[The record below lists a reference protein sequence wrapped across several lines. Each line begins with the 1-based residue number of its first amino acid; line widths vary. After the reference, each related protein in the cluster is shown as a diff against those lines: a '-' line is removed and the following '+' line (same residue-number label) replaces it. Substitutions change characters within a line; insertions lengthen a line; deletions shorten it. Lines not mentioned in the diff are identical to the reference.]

1 MNYFSRIKNKLFNQK
16 ISEEIEIEEQI
27 FQEDV
32 TIQIATQRQLIWKR
46 FKRHRLGFASAI
58 VVLLFYVLV
67 LFADF
72 FATSVPVHYG
82 AARGFMPPQGI
93 KFFQE
98 GQFMSVCQVTG
109 ERDMDTFL
117 MVHTADCDIREG
129 LSLFSKGY
137 EYKLWGLFKT
147 ERHIIGMTNPDAD
160 IDEWVHLMGTDKQ
173 GRDVYSRLMHGTRV
187 SLTIGLIGVGLSIV
201 FGIFIGSISGYY
213 GGLIDSLLQRFIEII
228 RSVPTIPLYMGF
240 SSAFPE
246 DWTINQ
252 VYFMITVII
261 SLFAWTD
268 LARVIRGRFLSLR
281 DEDFVVAAR
290 LNGASTMRIVF
301 IHMLPSF
308 YSHVIAQASLAL
320 PLMIITETSLSYLG
334 LGLRPPAISYGV
346 LLKDAQNV
354 QAVAHTPWLF
364 LPAIAVIVVI
374 LALNFMGDG
383 IRDAADPYQEV

>member
-1 MNYFSRIKNKLFNQK
+1 
-16 ISEEIEIEEQI
+16 
-27 FQEDV
+27 
-32 TIQIATQRQLIWKR
+32 
-46 FKRHRLGFASAI
+46 
-58 VVLLFYVLV
+58 
-67 LFADF
+67 
-72 FATSVPVHYG
+72 
-82 AARGFMPPQGI
+82 
-93 KFFQE
+93 
-98 GQFMSVCQVTG
+98 MS
-109 ERDMDTFL
+109 
-117 MVHTADCDIREG
+117 
-129 LSLFSKGY
+129 
-137 EYKLWGLFKT
+137 
-147 ERHIIGMTNPDAD
+147 NPDANA
-160 IDEWVHLMGTDKQ
+160 DEWIHIMGTDKQ

-187 SLTIGLIGVGLSIV
+187 SLTIGLIGVALSIV

-252 VYFMITVII
+252 VYFMITIII

-334 LGLRPPAISYGV
+334 LGLRPPAVSYGV

-364 LPAIAVIVVI
+364 LPGVAVIVVI

>member
-1 MNYFSRIKNKLFNQK
+1 
-16 ISEEIEIEEQI
+16 
-27 FQEDV
+27 
-32 TIQIATQRQLIWKR
+32 
-46 FKRHRLGFASAI
+46 
-58 VVLLFYVLV
+58 
-67 LFADF
+67 
-72 FATSVPVHYG
+72 
-82 AARGFMPPQGI
+82 
-93 KFFQE
+93 
-98 GQFMSVCQVTG
+98 
-109 ERDMDTFL
+109 
-117 MVHTADCDIREG
+117 
-129 LSLFSKGY
+129 
-137 EYKLWGLFKT
+137 
-147 ERHIIGMTNPDAD
+147 
-160 IDEWVHLMGTDKQ
+160 
-173 GRDVYSRLMHGTRV
+173 
-187 SLTIGLIGVGLSIV
+187 
-201 FGIFIGSISGYY
+201 
-213 GGLIDSLLQRFIEII
+213 LQRFIEII